1 MKRGIA
7 ALLLILILAGPLA
20 GCGDFRQRAQEAQAR
35 VDAAERKAETAIQ
48 AAADN
53 TSRVRE
59 LLQRVELLEARLDE
73 AIEAAD

>member
-7 ALLLILILAGPLA
+7 ALLLIPILAGALA